1 VHSRR
6 PAKVAYL
13 KAIVRAALG
22 HDPEKRISAF
32 VNIGHFT
39 NAFSYGQSQ

>member
-1 VHSRR
+1 VHR
-6 PAKVAYL
+6 PVKAAYL

-22 HDPEKRISAF
+22 HDPEKRISVF

-39 NAFSYGQSQ
+39 HVFPYRQSQ